1 VRKLD
6 NKKCIIFI
14 RGFDPIMD
22 SKFIPFGHPAFD
34 QTADGKGKPYVHV
47 PNSGG
52 GGQALPFQLLTP
64 KALSYYEELKK
75 KGENVYIDKIDYKD
89 FELLTDA
96 GMQKRFIS
104 MEEQEQKEQL
114 NREQDNEL
122 MYAQEDVPEPEA
134 AETKPKQAEKEP
146 VPEPEAAGRRIEG
159 EDTIMNRMA
168 QWKYSKEQK
177 DELHK
182 MIALGMPTK
191 TILAV
196 FYPETDV
203 IKMREIRKTFQTVRH
218 SEN

>member
-1 VRKLD
+1 MQL
-6 NKKCIIFI
+6 
-14 RGFDPIMD
+14 
-22 SKFIPFGHPAFD
+22 
-34 QTADGKGKPYVHV
+34 Y
-47 PNSGG
+47 
-52 GGQALPFQLLTP
+52 QLLTP
-64 KALSYYEELKK
+64 KALSYYEGLKK
-75 KGENVYIDKIDYKD
+75 KGENVYIDKIDYED

-96 GMQKRFIS
+96 GMKKRFIS

-122 MYAQEDVPEPEA
+122 MYAQEDEPEQETAEPEP
-134 AETKPKQAEKEP
+134 KPKQAAKEA
-146 VPEPEAAGRRIEG
+146 VPKQETTGRRLEG

>member
-1 VRKLD
+1 MLQ
-6 NKKCIIFI
+6 KCLTTTIFI

>member
-1 VRKLD
+1 MLFR
-6 NKKCIIFI
+6 
-14 RGFDPIMD
+14 
-22 SKFIPFGHPAFD
+22 S
-34 QTADGKGKPYVHV
+34 
-47 PNSGG
+47 
-52 GGQALPFQLLTP
+52 
-64 KALSYYEELKK
+64 
-75 KGENVYIDKIDYKD
+75 
-89 FELLTDA
+89 
-96 GMQKRFIS
+96 IS

-114 NREQDNEL
+114 NKEQDNEL
-122 MYAQEDVPEPEA
+122 MYAPEEPEA
-134 AETKPKQAEKEP
+134 AEPEQAAGKTEQKQTVAKAAA
-146 VPEPEAAGRRIEG
+146 PEQGAAGRRIEG